1 MTLAETLRRTP
12 PLLVAA
18 IVMTMMALG
27 VQAQP
32 YPNKPIRLIMP
43 WPPGGPAEGI
53 ARPVMERLSQ
63 ALGRPIIIEP
73 KAGAAAM
80 IGTQYVARQP
90 ADGYTLLLSHV
101 GSTTIAPALQ
111 KQLAYDPIK
120 DFEHITLIAS
130 ATLVLVVR
138 PELPFGSI
146 PELIAYAKANPGKL
160 AYGSMG
166 TGSTSH
172 LAGELLSMMAGIDL
186 LHVPYN
192 GVPPVLQDL
201 LGGRIQGTFIG
212 YLPVQAHVKAGTLRL
227 IAIASSTNRSSIAP
241 DIPTVSET
249 LSEYEADVWYGLA
262 APAGTP
268 KEIVHRLYTEVSKIL
283 REPQVMAKLR
293 ETGSEP
299 GGMAPDA
306 FLAKIRQDTAR
317 WAKVVEGAHIE
328 RQ

>member
-1 MTLAETLRRTP
+1 MIPATLRGTRALLAAAAAMTL
-12 PLLVAA
+12 
-18 IVMTMMALG
+18 MA
-27 VQAQP
+27 VIAQAQT
-32 YPNKPIRLIMP
+32 YPAKPIRLIMP

-53 ARPVMERLSQ
+53 ARPVMDRLSQ
-63 ALGRPIIIEP
+63 ALGRPIVIEA

-80 IGTQYVARQP
+80 IGTQYVAKQP

-111 KQLAYDPIK
+111 KEMPYDAIK
-120 DFEHITLIAS
+120 DFEHITLVAS
-130 ATLVLVVR
+130 ATMVLLVR
-138 PELPFGSI
+138 PELPFKSI
-146 PELIAYAKANPGKL
+146 PELIAYAKSNPGKL

-172 LAGELLSMMAGIDL
+172 LAGELFTMMAGINM

-201 LGGRIQGTFIG
+201 LGGRIQASFIG
-212 YLPVQAHVKAGTLRL
+212 YLPAQPHAKSGRLRL
-227 IAIASSTNRSSIAP
+227 IAIASSANRSPVEP
-241 DIPTVSET
+241 DLPTVNET
-249 LSEYEADVWYGLA
+249 LPGYEADAWYGLA

-268 KEIVHRLYTEVSKIL
+268 KEIVNRIYTEVSKVL
-283 REPQVMAKLR
+283 RDPQVTAKLR

-299 GGMAPDA
+299 GGMPPDA

-317 WAKVVEGAHIE
+317 WAKVVEAAHIAK
-328 RQ
+328 Q